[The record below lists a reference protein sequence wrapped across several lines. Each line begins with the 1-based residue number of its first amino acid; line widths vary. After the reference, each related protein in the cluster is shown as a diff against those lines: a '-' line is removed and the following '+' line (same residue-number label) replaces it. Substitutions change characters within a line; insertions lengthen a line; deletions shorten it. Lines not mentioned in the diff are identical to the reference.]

1 MLFELLQD
9 SLLLLNWLCVDNIW
23 NLMKKIVNAS
33 VDRSVPQ
40 TSFKVKRTAAAICVG
55 RARKAVLR
63 NTRYFMLKPA
73 GKCSLSFSARTE
85 LACIDTGGA
94 SAELARSATQDEI
107 PCCNYEDNN
116 NNNNIVFTILTS

>member
-1 MLFELLQD
+1 
-9 SLLLLNWLCVDNIW
+9 
-23 NLMKKIVNAS
+23 MKKIVNAS

-73 GKCSLSFSARTE
+73 GKRSLSFSAYTARSE
-85 LACIDTGGA
+85 LACIDAGGA
-94 SAELARSATQDEI
+94 SAELARSATQDKI
-107 PCCNYEDNN
+107 PCCNYGDNN
-116 NNNNIVFTILTS
+116 NNRDSIYNTHVIEESKVYLINI

>member
-1 MLFELLQD
+1 MYSTPTDGKD

-73 GKCSLSFSARTE
+73 AVRTNVHPNPE
-85 LACIDTGGA
+85 HAPLQNQRAPGIVVVRRRREVLMGLKA
-94 SAELARSATQDEI
+94 KKI
-107 PCCNYEDNN
+107 PD
-116 NNNNIVFTILTS
+116 